1 MAIDAKNTDKG
12 TIASLSAAGSG
23 TVTSSDIM
31 NPTGSGVRVSI
42 NVSAISGTSATLV
55 VKVQGKDV
63 ASGVYYDIM
72 TGPSITAAGF
82 TSMVIY
88 PGIVQT
94 NTTTFRSDLVPEWY
108 RISYTITGTTP
119 SVTGTIG
126 VCSQI

>member
-1 MAIDAKNTDKG
+1 LAIDAKNTDKG
-12 TIASLSAAGSG
+12 AVATLAAAGSG
-23 TVTSSDIM
+23 TVTSADIM

-42 NVSAISGTSATLV
+42 NVSAISGSGATLV

-63 ASGVYYDIM
+63 ASGTYYDIM
-72 TGPSITAAGF
+72 TGPSI
-82 TSMVIY
+82 I
-88 PGIVQT
+88 QT
-94 NTTTFRSDLVPEWY
+94 NTSTVRSDLVPEWY

>member
-12 TIASLSAAGSG
+12 TIAALAAAGSG

-63 ASGVYYDIM
+63 ASGTYYDIM
-72 TGPSITAAGF
+72 TGPNITATGF

-88 PGIVQT
+88 PGITQSNSSTV
-94 NTTTFRSDLVPEWY
+94 RSDLVPEWY

>member
-12 TIASLSAAGSG
+12 TIAALAAAGSG

-63 ASGVYYDIM
+63 ASGTYYDIM
-72 TGPSITAAGF
+72 TGPSITASGF

-88 PGIVQT
+88 PGITQS
-94 NTTTFRSDLVPEWY
+94 NTSTVRSDLVPEWY